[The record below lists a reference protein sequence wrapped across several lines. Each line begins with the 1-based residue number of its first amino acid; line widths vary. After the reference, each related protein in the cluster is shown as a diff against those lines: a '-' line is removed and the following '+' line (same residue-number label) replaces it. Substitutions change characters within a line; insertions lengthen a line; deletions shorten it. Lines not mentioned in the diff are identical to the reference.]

1 MLSEEQKKEVAKW
14 FVAGASLDE
23 IQKRI
28 KDEFSLHITYLDL
41 RLMVSEFPQPV
52 EEEEPETVE
61 EEIPEACPAE
71 EGEER
76 MEIPAPAVGEEE
88 ELTPCDL
95 DVSIDSLVIPGTLA
109 SGDVTFS
116 DGVKG
121 KWFVDQSGRLGLG
134 GDISQGYRPPPTD
147 AALFQQ
153 KLMELLQSRG
163 LA

>member
-28 KDEFSLHITYLDL
+28 KEEFALHITYLDL
-41 RLMVSEFPQPV
+41 RLMVSEFPQPA
-52 EEEEPETVE
+52 EEEEPE
-61 EEIPEACPAE
+61 PAE
-71 EGEER
+71 AESPESCPEDSGEER
-76 MEIPAPAVGEEE
+76 TEIPAPEEGESG
-88 ELTPCDL
+88 ELSPCDL
-95 DVSIDSLVIPGTLA
+95 DVSIDGLVIPGTLA

-134 GDISQGYRPPPTD
+134 GDIPQGYRPPPTD

>member
-1 MLSEEQKKEVAKW
+1 MLSEEQKKEVAQW
-14 FVAGASLDE
+14 FASGASLDE

-28 KDEFSLHITYLDL
+28 KEKFAFHITYLDL
-41 RLMVSEFPQPV
+41 RLMVSEFPQPEDPK
-52 EEEEPETVE
+52 EEKEPEE
-61 EEIPEACPAE
+61 NPEVLSNDDA
-71 EGEER
+71 EER
-76 MEIPAPAVGEEE
+76 MEIPAPEEGEEQS
-88 ELTPCDL
+88 LNPCDL
-95 DVSIDSLVIPGTLA
+95 DVTIDSLVIPGTMA

-134 GDISQGYRPPPTD
+134 GDIPQGYRPPPTD

>member
-1 MLSEEQKKEVAKW
+1 MLTEEQKKEVAKW
-14 FVAGASLDE
+14 FLSGASLDE

-28 KDEFSLHITYLDL
+28 KEEFSLHITYLDL

-52 EEEEPETVE
+52 EEEEGASE
-61 EEIPEACPAE
+61 EEISEVPSVEGEEERLEIPAPE
-71 EGEER
+71 EGEE
-76 MEIPAPAVGEEE
+76 G
-88 ELTPCDL
+88 ELTPCEL
-95 DVSIDSLVIPGTLA
+95 DVSIDSLVIPGTIA

-134 GDISQGYRPPPTD
+134 GDIPQGYRPPPTD
-147 AALFQQ
+147 AAMFQQ